1 MKKLLPL
8 LLVALLLAALPVSA
22 LDVGKLTVAAQ
33 PVDYVAALA
42 GIARP
47 VNKTYAANERYAVA
61 VTVDVP
67 AYMDVSGMTAV
78 LEPRN
83 CTIDSGVVPVA
94 AGTYVLTGT
103 VLAPGASIKII
114 LRDDAITQAATAG
127 QLWDAIRN
135 DRTVSA
141 AATLG
146 PAAQAV
152 ADIPKT
158 GDRPGIVGGA
168 LCLLL
173 AAALWGCRR
182 WAK

>member
-1 MKKLLPL
+1 MKKLLI
-8 LLVALLLAALPVSA
+8 LLLAALVLLAALPASA
-22 LDVGKLTVAAQ
+22 LEVGKITVTAQ

-47 VNKTYAANERYAVA
+47 VSKTYAANERYAVA

-67 AYMDVSGMTAV
+67 MYVDVSGMTAV
-78 LEPRN
+78 IEPRN
-83 CTIDSGVVPVA
+83 CTIDSGGVPVA

-103 VLAPGASIKII
+103 VLAPGASIKVT
-114 LRDDAITQAATAG
+114 LRDDAITQAATAS
-127 QLWDAIRN
+127 QLWEALRN

-141 AATLG
+141 TATLG
-146 PAAQAV
+146 PAAQAM

-158 GDRPGIVGGA
+158 GDRPGVLGGA

-173 AAALWGCRR
+173 AAALMWRR
-182 WAK
+182 KHA